1 LVYVSSMISE
11 NIAPAKPRLSELV
24 NAALAG
30 EEVVLCKNG
39 TPVVRLIPIRPMNP
53 DDPCRVIPDLIVK
66 TGEEG
71 MKPLPLQEW
80 GKLSG

>member
-1 LVYVSSMISE
+1 LVYVVSMIAK
-11 NIAPAKPRLSELV
+11 NIAPAKSRLSELV

-39 TPVVRLIPIRPMNP
+39 TPVVRLTPIRPMNP
-53 DDPCRVIPDLIVK
+53 DDPCRVIPDLVVK
-66 TGEEG
+66 TGDEG
-71 MKPLPLQEW
+71 MKPLPPEEW